1 MKSISEKHPQSNK
14 RLLLSALLAVVP
26 PSVFASIVEL
36 NDYSLSGYVTWPL
49 LALWL
54 YFIFNY
60 VLPWDNGKTASEE

>member
-1 MKSISEKHPQSNK
+1 MKSISVKQAQSNR

-26 PSVFASIVEL
+26 PSVFALIVDL
-36 NDYSLSGYVTWPL
+36 NDYAVSGYVTWPM

-60 VLPWDNGKTASEE
+60 VLPWHNGTKTSEE

>member
-1 MKSISEKHPQSNK
+1 MKSISVKQVQSNR

-26 PSVFASIVEL
+26 PSVFALIVEL
-36 NDYSLSGYVTWPL
+36 NAYSVSGFLTWPM

-60 VLPWDNGKTASEE
+60 VLPWDNDTKASEE